1 MPISILMPALSPTME
16 EGTLAKWLV
25 KEGDTVAPGDVI
37 AEIETDKATMEV
49 EAVDE
54 GKMGKILIGEGTE
67 HVAVNKPIAVL
78 LEEGEDQSALD
89 DFSPD
94 AAGPGAKAEPAAQE
108 ADDARPSEQSGKAEA
123 PAEQANEQAPEPE
136 KQKAAETDRRQGMHE
151 EHPEREPSRANGQA
165 GRIFASPLAKRLAD
179 ENDIDIAALTGTGP
193 HGRIVKSDIEK
204 ALKEGVPAAAKEEPA
219 KQPSGGQMVRA
230 SSSTG
235 KSVPAAMSDDA
246 IFSLYEKGSYELVP
260 HDNMRRVIAE
270 RLTVAKS
277 TIPHFYLSVDCVI
290 DALLSARK
298 RVNEM
303 SPAEGPKSFKI
314 SVNDMVIKAMAM
326 ALQKVP
332 AANATWTEEGV
343 LHHRSSDIGVAV
355 AIEGGLF
362 TPIIRHAEVKSLSE
376 ISNEMKDLAERAR
389 KRRLAPHEYQ
399 GGTTAISN
407 LGMFG
412 VKSFDAVINPPHATI
427 LAVGAGQ
434 RQPVIEG
441 DEIKIATIMNCTL
454 SCDHRVVDGALGA
467 QLLDAFK
474 GFIEEPV
481 TMLV

>member
-1 MPISILMPALSPTME
+1 MPIPILMPALSPTME

-25 KEGDTVAPGDVI
+25 KEGDAVAPGDVI

-54 GKMGKILIGEGTE
+54 GMMGKILIGEGTE

-78 LEEGEDQSALD
+78 LEEGEDRSALESY
-89 DFSPD
+89 SPGD
-94 AAGPGAKAEPAAQE
+94 AAAAAPQAEP
-108 ADDARPSEQSGKAEA
+108 PKAEA
-123 PAEQANEQAPEPE
+123 SAPEPE
-136 KQKAAETDRRQGMHE
+136 PKPEAPQEEAPELESSPERQQAAEARPQAMPE
-151 EHPEREPSRANGQA
+151 EQPAQEAAKANGQA
-165 GRIFASPLAKRLAD
+165 GRIFVSPLAKRLAD
-179 ENDIDIAALTGTGP
+179 ENDIDLAALTGTGP

-204 ALKEGVPAAAKEEPA
+204 ALKEGVPAAETKPAAEETR
-219 KQPSGGQMVRA
+219 GGQMVPSLPSA
-230 SSSTG
+230 QP
-235 KSVPAAMSDDA
+235 VPAMSDDA

-290 DALLSARK
+290 DALLAARK
-298 RVNEM
+298 RVNDL
-303 SPAEGPKSFKI
+303 SPEDGPKSFKI
-314 SVNDMVIKAMAM
+314 SVNDMIIKAMAM

-343 LHHRSSDIGVAV
+343 LRHRSSDIGVAV

-362 TPIIRHAEVKSLSE
+362 TPIVRHAEVKSLSE

-407 LGMFG
+407 LGMYG